1 MAKRRRPRRHRGE
14 GSVYQ
19 SEGSWIAAFPLGVS
33 NGRRRFKRARCRTEE
48 DAFRELE
55 RMRNAY
61 GAGVEPAL
69 MTLDAYLDDWL
80 ANVRPTIAAATFT
93 SYSGHARLHIRPLL
107 GGMVVSRI
115 RPADVRRLIA
125 DRLAVGLSP
134 ATVRRVVTTLHMAL
148 GQAVRERALSTNPAA
163 NLRLPLAPR
172 HEIRAMTWEDADR
185 IVAAVRGDSFEALY
199 VLLLFTGM
207 RVGEATGLDWRDV
220 DLEGRRLFVRR
231 GKTHASARVVPLAQL
246 AYEAMVAHQAVSVS
260 IDPADPVFVG
270 PRRGQRLRVDVVTHH
285 FPRLLEAAGLP
296 RMRVHDLRHGTA
308 TLLLSLGVPS
318 RDIADLLGHA
328 TPSVTMN
335 VYMHVTER
343 MQREAVD
350 RLDRRGLRAIDSRND
365 SQTG

>member
-1 MAKRRRPRRHRGE
+1 
-14 GSVYQ
+14 
-19 SEGSWIAAFPLGVS
+19 
-33 NGRRRFKRARCRTEE
+33 
-48 DAFRELE
+48 
-55 RMRNAY
+55 
-61 GAGVEPAL
+61 
-69 MTLDAYLDDWL
+69 
-80 ANVRPTIAAATFT
+80 
-93 SYSGHARLHIRPLL
+93 
-107 GGMVVSRI
+107 
-115 RPADVRRLIA
+115 
-125 DRLAVGLSP
+125 
-134 ATVRRVVTTLHMAL
+134 
-148 GQAVRERALSTNPAA
+148 
-163 NLRLPLAPR
+163 
-172 HEIRAMTWEDADR
+172 
-185 IVAAVRGDSFEALY
+185 
-199 VLLLFTGM
+199 
-207 RVGEATGLDWRDV
+207 
-220 DLEGRRLFVRR
+220 
-231 GKTHASARVVPLAQL
+231 
-246 AYEAMVAHQAVSVS
+246 MVAHQAVSVS